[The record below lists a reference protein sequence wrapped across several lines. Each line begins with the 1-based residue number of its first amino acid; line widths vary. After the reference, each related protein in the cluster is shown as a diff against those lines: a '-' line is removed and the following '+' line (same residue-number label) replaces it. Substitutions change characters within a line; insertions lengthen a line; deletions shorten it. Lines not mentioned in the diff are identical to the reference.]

1 MRHAKLVPAV
11 MAMGMLFLSGCT
23 LSVYNSYRD
32 IENLDVVQVIG
43 LDAVDG
49 GGVSSQSLP
58 APTHRREPV
67 RLTQD
72 SPSLDG
78 AMRSMEQLSGP
89 GQPVLLR
96 HGSHSYG

>member
-49 GGVSSQSLP
+49 GGVRFSVATGPDSSG
-58 APTHRREPV
+58 REPV

-78 AMRSMEQLSGP
+78 AMRSMEQLSARAACFTP
-89 GQPVLLR
+89 AREP
-96 HGSHSYG
+96 

>member
-49 GGVSSQSLP
+49 GGVRFSVATGPDSSG
-58 APTHRREPV
+58 REPV

-72 SPSLDG
+72 C
-78 AMRSMEQLSGP
+78 
-89 GQPVLLR
+89 GQW
-96 HGSHSYG
+96 SSYQARAACFTPAREP

>member
-49 GGVSSQSLP
+49 GGSQVLSRYRP
-58 APTHRREPV
+58 RRI
-67 RLTQD
+67 RAGARA
-72 SPSLDG
+72 LDAG
-78 AMRSMEQLSGP
+78 FTFA
-89 GQPVLLR
+89 
-96 HGSHSYG
+96 